1 MPSLA
6 LHASPRSL
14 LWAVAVAAS
23 LITVVALGILT
34 STQYDQS
41 LRDAEVTSENTARLL
56 EEHALRTF
64 DASLVLLDR
73 LVERVDDRNLSR
85 IGTSEVEWQKIR
97 AMTDGLPQVAS
108 LWVQDAEGK
117 GVLGT
122 VEFPIPDA
130 NVADRDY
137 FQAHRAAAD
146 LVIGQAIQGR
156 TIGEKSFTASR
167 RIEGADGSFSGVALA
182 AMPVSYFADFYATLD
197 VGPNGTIGI
206 VHDDGSVIV
215 RHPWQE
221 EFASS
226 ILFESALQGP
236 SGSFRFISPLDDVK
250 RIVAYRKLDRYPLVV
265 FATVGIDDAL
275 ARLWAATWWTGGLAA
290 LGLMLIW
297 GLTGFALRGLREQEV
312 AQTGLQRAIA
322 DRDLLFAETHHQVKN
337 SFQSIESLI
346 RLMAGRRTGET
357 RQDLNQVRERL
368 HAMSAVHETLYRSG
382 EINRVHFAT
391 YLKGI
396 CAKLAEA
403 HDLEA
408 RGIALAVDAAP
419 MTLDVKTATPLGL
432 IATELISNAIKH
444 AFPDGRTGTIR
455 IEMDSRRLVVR
466 DDGLGMA
473 PGAEKRSGFGMNI
486 VCGLVKQ
493 IGARM
498 DVDSSQGR
506 TVVISLA
513 DRKNAVT

>member
-1 MPSLA
+1 
-6 LHASPRSL
+6 
-14 LWAVAVAAS
+14 
-23 LITVVALGILT
+23 
-34 STQYDQS
+34 
-41 LRDAEVTSENTARLL
+41 
-56 EEHALRTF
+56 
-64 DASLVLLDR
+64 VLP
-73 LVERVDDRNLSR
+73 
-85 IGTSEVEWQKIR
+85 K
-97 AMTDGLPQVAS
+97 
-108 LWVQDAEGK
+108 K
-117 GVLGT
+117 
-122 VEFPIPDA
+122 
-130 NVADRDY
+130 
-137 FQAHRAAAD
+137 
-146 LVIGQAIQGR
+146 
-156 TIGEKSFTASR
+156 
-167 RIEGADGSFSGVALA
+167 
-182 AMPVSYFADFYATLD
+182 
-197 VGPNGTIGI
+197 
-206 VHDDGSVIV
+206 
-215 RHPWQE
+215 
-221 EFASS
+221 
-226 ILFESALQGP
+226 
-236 SGSFRFISPLDDVK
+236 
-250 RIVAYRKLDRYPLVV
+250 
-265 FATVGIDDAL
+265 
-275 ARLWAATWWTGGLAA
+275 
-290 LGLMLIW
+290 
-297 GLTGFALRGLREQEV
+297 
-312 AQTGLQRAIA
+312 
-322 DRDLLFAETHHQVKN
+322 HQVKN

-357 RQDLNQVRERL
+357 RQDLNHVRERL

-432 IATELISNAIKH
+432 IATELISNAIEH